1 VSASVRTVARV
12 TGYQLRDVLRSR
24 TLLAYGAFFL
34 LVTEALLRF
43 SGGDARALLSLMS
56 VVLWVVPLVTLIYGT
71 VYLYNAR
78 EFTELLLAQPVGRGQ
93 LFAGLYL
100 GLTLPLALGVV
111 VGVGAPFVM
120 TGVEEPAQRAAL
132 ATLLAVAA
140 ALTAV
145 FTAIAFC
152 IALRFEDRLKG
163 LGAAIAV
170 WLAASVLYDGL
181 VLLVVSAFAD
191 YPLERA
197 VLGLTLANP
206 LDLARVALM
215 LRFDVSALMG
225 YTGAVFQRFFGG
237 AVGTSV
243 VASALAIWIAA
254 PVAAGVRLFR
264 RKDF

>member
-1 VSASVRTVARV
+1 MSARIIVRV

-43 SGGDARALLSLMS
+43 SGGDARALLSVMS
-56 VVLWVVPLVTLIYGT
+56 VVLWVVPLVTLVYGT

-100 GLTLPLALGVV
+100 GLALPLALGVV
-111 VGVGAPFVM
+111 VGVGAPFLV

-132 ATLLAVAA
+132 ATLLVVAA

-163 LGAAIAV
+163 LGAAA
-170 WLAASVLYDGL
+170 
-181 VLLVVSAFAD
+181 
-191 YPLERA
+191 
-197 VLGLTLANP
+197 T
-206 LDLARVALM
+206 AR
-215 LRFDVSALMG
+215 S
-225 YTGAVFQRFFGG
+225 
-237 AVGTSV
+237 
-243 VASALAIWIAA
+243 VASAARCAGSSTPVMTNGA
-254 PVAAGVRLFR
+254 PTPTTTPSASGSVRPRYRPANSWPRPTGCAR
-264 RKDF
+264 RSSVNSRALYR

>member
-1 VSASVRTVARV
+1 MSPRVVAKV
-12 TGYQLRDVLRSR
+12 TGYQLRDVMRSR
-24 TLLAYGAFFL
+24 TLLAYGGFFL
-34 LVTEALLRF
+34 LVTEGLLRF
-43 SGGDARALLSLMS
+43 SGGDARALLSLTS

-71 VYLYNAR
+71 IYLYNAR
-78 EFTELLLAQPVGRGQ
+78 EFTELLLAQPVGRGE
-93 LFAGLYL
+93 LFAGLSL
-100 GLTLPLALGVV
+100 GLALPLALGAVA
-111 VGVGAPFVM
+111 GIGAPFALH
-120 TGVEEPAQRAAL
+120 GVEEPAQRAAL
-132 ATLLAVAA
+132 ATLLVVAV
-140 ALTAV
+140 ALTAI

-170 WLAASVLYDGL
+170 WLAAAVLYDGL
-181 VLLVVSAFAD
+181 VLLIVSAFAD

-197 VLGLTLANP
+197 VLALTLANP

-225 YTGAVFQRFFGG
+225 YTGAIFQRFFGG

-243 VASALAIWIAA
+243 IAAALSLWIMA

>member
-1 VSASVRTVARV
+1 MSARV
-12 TGYQLRDVLRSR
+12 VRKVVGYQLRDVLRSR
-24 TLLAYGAFFL
+24 TLMAYGAFFL
-34 LVTEALLRF
+34 LATEALLRF
-43 SGGDARALLSLMS
+43 TGDDARALLSLTS
-56 VVLWVVPLVTLIYGT
+56 IVLWVVPLVTLVYGT
-71 VYLYNAR
+71 VYLYSAR

-100 GLTLPLALGVV
+100 GLALPLALGVV
-111 VGVGAPFVM
+111 GGVGLPFLVN
-120 TGVEEPAQRAAL
+120 GVDDPARRASLAAL
-132 ATLLAVAA
+132 LLVGT
-140 ALTAV
+140 ALTAI

-181 VLLVVSAFAD
+181 VLLIVSVFSD

-197 VLGLTLANP
+197 VLALTLANP
-206 LDLARVALM
+206 IDLARVAL
-215 LRFDVSALMG
+215 LLQFDISALMG

-237 AVGTSV
+237 ALGTTV
-243 VASALAIWIAA
+243 VTAALMLWIAL
-254 PVAAGVRLFR
+254 PAAIGVRSFH